1 MTTERRGQAA
11 RDGATAGIRGAPVS
25 ACLLGAAAF
34 AAIADPAAVWVL
46 PPAVEGFLLI
56 AGAWTA
62 GVLVVNR
69 IVLAMRRHAHQ
80 QHRRFLPDD
89 RPAEYG
95 RARQQRRT

>member
-1 MTTERRGQAA
+1 MRTGRRSQAA
-11 RDGATAGIRGAPVS
+11 HDGITAGIGGALVS

-34 AAIADPAAVWVL
+34 ATIAGPAAVRVF

-69 IVLAMRRHAHQ
+69 IVLALRRHAPQ
-80 QHRRFLPDD
+80 QH
-89 RPAEYG
+89 
-95 RARQQRRT
+95 